1 MIKMKMFGLGSKDIG
16 IDLGTANI
24 LVTLKGKGIVLNEPS
39 VVALDLKNRNIL
51 ATGREAKE
59 MLGRTPEQIK
69 AVRPLKDGVIADF
82 TATQL
87 MLKNIIHKIGQRYN
101 IGRPRVVV
109 GVPSGITEVEE
120 RAVEESVLQAG
131 AREVYLIEEPMA
143 AAIGAN
149 MDIAEPSGNI
159 IVDIGGGTTE
169 VAVISLGGI
178 LVSNSIRV
186 AGDELDEDIVNY
198 IKRERNL
205 AIGDTTA
212 ELIKKEIGCAMP
224 LVTEAKMEV
233 RGRDLATGLPE
244 TIEINSQEVQFAMQE
259 SIDKI
264 VEIVKQTLEKTPPE
278 LASDIMEKGIIL
290 AGGGAL
296 IKNIDKLLSIR
307 TEMPVYIAEDPL
319 DCVVKGTGKTLEDL
333 ERLKTV
339 LVNAR
344 KRR

>member
-1 MIKMKMFGLGSKDIG
+1 
-16 IDLGTANI
+16 
-24 LVTLKGKGIVLNEPS
+24 
-39 VVALDLKNRNIL
+39 
-51 ATGREAKE
+51 
-59 MLGRTPEQIK
+59 
-69 AVRPLKDGVIADF
+69 
-82 TATQL
+82 
-87 MLKNIIHKIGQRYN
+87 
-101 IGRPRVVV
+101 
-109 GVPSGITEVEE
+109 
-120 RAVEESVLQAG
+120 
-131 AREVYLIEEPMA
+131 
-143 AAIGAN
+143 
-149 MDIAEPSGNI
+149 
-159 IVDIGGGTTE
+159 
-169 VAVISLGGI
+169 
-178 LVSNSIRV
+178 
-186 AGDELDEDIVNY
+186 
-198 IKRERNL
+198 
-205 AIGDTTA
+205 
-212 ELIKKEIGCAMP
+212 MP

>member
-1 MIKMKMFGLGSKDIG
+1 
-16 IDLGTANI
+16 
-24 LVTLKGKGIVLNEPS
+24 
-39 VVALDLKNRNIL
+39 
-51 ATGREAKE
+51 
-59 MLGRTPEQIK
+59 
-69 AVRPLKDGVIADF
+69 
-82 TATQL
+82 
-87 MLKNIIHKIGQRYN
+87 
-101 IGRPRVVV
+101 
-109 GVPSGITEVEE
+109 
-120 RAVEESVLQAG
+120 
-131 AREVYLIEEPMA
+131 MA

-178 LVSNSIRV
+178 VVSNSIRV